1 MALSVTDVGNP
12 QGGKKSN
19 DKNKDSAVLVDEWL
33 AEITNA
39 MATLMG
45 RVDDMEKHLE
55 ELGSM
60 GDFEELRGEV
70 QAAIKSVV
78 VNVNQE
84 DQDLWASETTQKEEL
99 EACRAKVEV
108 YKTRVEALEA

>member
-60 GDFEELRGEV
+60 GDFEELRGKV
-70 QAAIKSVV
+70 QVV
-78 VNVNQE
+78 VNSMVADVN
-84 DQDLWASETTQKEEL
+84 EEI
-99 EACRAKVEV
+99 
-108 YKTRVEALEA
+108 